1 MTSDLQAMLS
11 ALADPTRRDVFER
24 LADGGPS
31 TATEIARSLPV
42 SRQAVARHLAVL
54 DEAGLVGRSAVGREV
69 RFSARPE
76 RLAEVVRWANDVGRE
91 WDRRMERLR
100 GMVEH

>member
-1 MTSDLQAMLS
+1 MLS

-24 LADGGPS
+24 LAGGGPA
-31 TATEIARSLPV
+31 TATELARFLPV

-54 DEAGLVGRSAVGREV
+54 DEAGLVDRAAAGREV

-76 RLAEVVRWANDVGRE
+76 HLAEVVRWATDVGRE

-100 GMVEH
+100 GMVDG